1 MAVSVVDIQVNA
13 TGATQQLRAVQ
24 QGAQATSQ
32 AVDKLNAT
40 TAAAEGKFKVAAN
53 GIKYFTDATGRA
65 RAENGR
71 FLSSTE
77 RAAAGL
83 QAQGR
88 AAQQASGKFNG
99 LRNAMAS
106 LGAGLALRKS
116 FVDASELESA
126 QSRIG
131 LLVKNFGQLSGIQNI
146 AADAAKKFN
155 LNQTE
160 SLNALTDLGNRIGPT
175 GASLKDIST
184 VYDGFNTLLVLNK
197 VNSQQAASATLQLNQ
212 ALGSGR
218 LAGEE
223 FNAISEATPQLLDAV
238 AVVMGKNRSELK
250 KLAAD
255 GQISSAVLIK
265 ALKKIKDE
273 GAKDLETAFGGAFG
287 ATRKFDQ
294 AIADFSATVGTELLP
309 VLTPIINKVTEIL
322 KLFGD
327 LPGPVKTTAAV
338 IFGATAAFVA
348 LAPPITAAIKLL
360 KELKL
365 AAIGAIPS
373 IGTLSGALLALAGI
387 GIITVGVN
395 YVVTQVGD
403 IIGSST
409 AAGKSVA
416 AGSKGGLQ
424 EQLKGKS
431 AAERGKM
438 LATAQK
444 NLQNDKKLASEL
456 RLQIQRQD
464 NLASSPSEGALPSER
479 SKLTEIQAR
488 INTNQARIKAIQ
500 TLPITQAAPAKPE
513 VPIVAGGGGVTPEG
527 GGGGKGDDAAKK
539 LEAEAKKAAEEAA
552 RLKASLGV
560 LGIELSLK
568 RQIYDIENKSFMA
581 SLAND
586 KETQIRLDGEKAL
599 LRINADISKIEFEK
613 LTPQERSAKLLD
625 LAYDKTIAMR
635 DTQQQLHKLDLD
647 TAKQAEAAL
656 GALFQ
661 EGDLLQAKLQGKEEE
676 YQKQLLITQIMK
688 DNPTLIRSEV
698 EAQISKNDVLKAQIK
713 SAEELKGLY
722 SDIGMTIK
730 SGVIDAIQ
738 GAIDGTKSL
747 QQAATDVLGKLADKL
762 LDVAV
767 NMALFGTMSGTGTGG
782 GLLGGLIPK
791 AKGGSVN
798 GGTPYLVG
806 ERGPELFM
814 PGRSGGI
821 APAGS
826 FGGGTNVVVNVD
838 ATGSNVQGDDQSSK
852 QLGVMLAAAVQ
863 KELIKQK
870 RPGGILA

>member
-24 QGAQATSQ
+24 QGAVATSQ

-40 TAAAEGKFKVAAN
+40 TERSAAK
-53 GIKYFTDATGRA
+53 
-65 RAENGR
+65 
-71 FLSSTE
+71 
-77 RAAAGL
+77 L
-83 QAQGR
+83 QAQGN

-309 VLTPIINKVTEIL
+309 VLTPLINKVTEIL

-348 LAPPITAAIKLL
+348 LAPPITAAIGLL
-360 KELKL
+360 GGLKL
-365 AAIGAIPS
+365 AAIGAIGS

-387 GIITVGVN
+387 GIVTVGVN

-409 AAGKSVA
+409 AAGRSESA
-416 AGSKGGLQ
+416 ASKGGLQ
-424 EQLKGKS
+424 AQLKGKN

-438 LATAQK
+438 LRESLK
-444 NLQNDKKLASEL
+444 NLINDKKLASEL

-464 NLASSPSEGALPSER
+464 NLALSPSEGALPSEK

-500 TLPITQAAPAKPE
+500 TLPITQATPPKPQLPPPAGATP
-513 VPIVAGGGGVTPEG
+513 PPAAGSGA
-527 GGGGKGDDAAKK
+527 GKEPK
-539 LEAEAKKAAEEAA
+539 
-552 RLKASLGV
+552 
-560 LGIELSLK
+560 
-568 RQIYDIENKSFMA
+568 
-581 SLAND
+581 
-586 KETQIRLDGEKAL
+586 GEKVKAL
-599 LRINADISKIEFEK
+599 KEIVDISKEEATLQSQLILYTAQEDK
-613 LTPQERSAKLLD
+613 YAQALLTKELAIYDAKNSQLGANTKKVAMFKAEVD
-625 LAYDKTIAMR
+625 YTKTINDLEKEKTDKLKSQNELNQQKMQPLQDELEIMQAR
-635 DTQQQLHKLDLD
+635 LAGNEAEVILKQQLRNIMLGTSGLDEQEVTNTLKKID
-647 TAKQAEAAL
+647 ALKQQLTAA
-656 GALFQ
+656 Q
-661 EGDLLQAKLQGKEEE
+661 E
-676 YQKQLLITQIMK
+676 
-688 DNPTLIRSEV
+688 
-698 EAQISKNDVLKAQIK
+698 LKA
-713 SAEELKGLY
+713 LY
-722 SDIGMTIK
+722 SDIGMSIK
-730 SGVIDAIQ
+730 SSVIDGIQ
-738 GAIDGTKSL
+738 GAIDGTKRL
-747 QQAATDVLGKLADKL
+747 QDVATDLLNKIADKL
-762 LDVAV
+762 LDVAT
-767 NMALFGTMSGTGTGG
+767 NLALFGSISGTGSGG
-782 GLLGGLIPK
+782 GLLGSFFGG
-791 AKGGSVN
+791 GGSPAAAVGGSIVGGN
-798 GGTPYLVG
+798 AFSGAASSSIFSAGTGTAFGGMSIAGFAAGGTPPVGKPSLVG
-806 ERGPELFM
+806 EKGPELFV
-814 PGRSGGI
+814 PSSSGI
-821 APAGS
+821 IVPNHKL
-826 FGGGTNVVVNVD
+826 GGGGDNINVVVNVD

>member
-40 TAAAEGKFKVAAN
+40 TERSAAK
-53 GIKYFTDATGRA
+53 
-65 RAENGR
+65 
-71 FLSSTE
+71 
-77 RAAAGL
+77 L
-83 QAQGR
+83 QSQGN

-99 LRNAMAS
+99 LRNAIAS

-116 FVDASELESA
+116 FVDASGLESA

-131 LLVKNFGQLSGIQNI
+131 LLVKNFGQLSGIQNV

-309 VLTPIINKVTEIL
+309 VLTPLINKVTEIL

-348 LAPPITAAIKLL
+348 LAPPITAAIGLL
-360 KELKL
+360 GGLKL
-365 AAIGAIPS
+365 AAIGAIGS
-373 IGTLSGALLALAGI
+373 VSTLSGALLALAGI
-387 GIITVGVN
+387 GIVTVGVN
-395 YVVTQVGD
+395 YVVTQVGE
-403 IIGSST
+403 IVGSST

-416 AGSKGGLQ
+416 AASKSGLQ
-424 EQLKGKS
+424 AQLKGKS
-431 AAERGKM
+431 AVDRKKM
-438 LATAQK
+438 LAASQK
-444 NLQNDKKLASEL
+444 NLENDKKLATQL
-456 RLQIQRQD
+456 RLQIQMQD
-464 NLASSPSEGALPSER
+464 NLASSAGEGALPSER

-500 TLPITQAAPAKPE
+500 TLPITPAKPVKPE
-513 VPIVAGGGGVTPEG
+513 LPITTGGGGVTPAG
-527 GGGGKGDDAAKK
+527 GGGGGGSGDDAAKK
-539 LEAEAKKAAEEAA
+539 LEAEAKKAAETAKA
-552 RLKASLGV
+552 LKDTLGV
-560 LGIELSLK
+560 YGIELSLK
-568 RQIYDIENKSFMA
+568 RQLYDIDNKIFKA
-581 SLAND
+581 GLDKD
-586 KETQIRLDGEKAL
+586 KETQIRLNGEKEL
-599 LRINADISKIEFEK
+599 LRINSEIGKVEYENLKPKEKTAK
-613 LTPQERSAKLLD
+613 LTS
-625 LAYDKTIAMR
+625 LAYDKTIAMGN
-635 DTQQQLHKLDLD
+635 TVKELIVLD
-647 TAKQAEAAL
+647 TDMATQAEAAL
-656 GALFQ
+656 GTLFQ
-661 EGDLLQAKLQGKEEE
+661 EGDLLKAKLQGKEQE
-676 YQKQLLITQIMK
+676 YQKTLLINQILK
-688 DNPTLIRSEV
+688 ENPTLIRADV
-698 EAQISKNDVLKAQIK
+698 DAQISKNEVLTKQIQA
-713 SAEELKGLY
+713 AEELKGLY
-722 SDIGMTIK
+722 SDIGMSIK
-730 SGVIDAIQ
+730 SGVVDAIQ

-747 QQAATDVLGKLADKL
+747 QQVATDLLNKIANKL

-767 NMALFGTMSGTGTGG
+767 NMALFGSMSGTGTGG
-782 GLLGGLIPK
+782 GLLGGLFK
-791 AKGGSVN
+791 RANGGSVT
-798 GGTPYLVG
+798 GGSPYLVG

-852 QLGVMLAAAVQ
+852 QLGVLLAAAVQ

>member
-24 QGAQATSQ
+24 QGAVATSQ

-40 TAAAEGKFKVAAN
+40 TERSAAK
-53 GIKYFTDATGRA
+53 
-65 RAENGR
+65 
-71 FLSSTE
+71 
-77 RAAAGL
+77 L
-83 QAQGR
+83 QAQGN

-309 VLTPIINKVTEIL
+309 VLTPLINKVTEIL

-348 LAPPITAAIKLL
+348 LAPPITAAIGLL
-360 KELKL
+360 GGLKL
-365 AAIGAIPS
+365 AAIGAIGS

-387 GIITVGVN
+387 GIVTVGVN
-395 YVVTQVGD
+395 YVVTQVGE
-403 IIGSST
+403 ILGSSA
-409 AAGKSVA
+409 AAGKSVTA
-416 AGSKGGLQ
+416 SRKDVLQ
-424 EQLKGKS
+424 AQLKGKS
-431 AAERGKM
+431 AEDRKKM

-444 NLQNDKKLASEL
+444 NLQNDKKLASVL
-456 RLQIQRQD
+456 RLQIQAQERTMTS
-464 NLASSPSEGALPSER
+464 AGEGPLPSER

-488 INTNQARIKAIQ
+488 INMNQARIKAIQ
-500 TLPITQAAPAKPE
+500 TLPITQATPPKPQLPPPAGATP
-513 VPIVAGGGGVTPEG
+513 PPADGSGAG
-527 GGGGKGDDAAKK
+527 
-539 LEAEAKKAAEEAA
+539 
-552 RLKASLGV
+552 
-560 LGIELSLK
+560 
-568 RQIYDIENKSFMA
+568 
-581 SLAND
+581 
-586 KETQIRLDGEKAL
+586 KEPKGEKVKAL
-599 LRINADISKIEFEK
+599 KEIVDISKEEATLQSQLILYTAQEDK
-613 LTPQERSAKLLD
+613 YAQALLTKELAIYDAKNSQLGANTKKVAMFKAEVD
-625 LAYDKTIAMR
+625 YTKTINDLEKEKTDKLKSQNELNQQKMQPLQDELEIMQAR
-635 DTQQQLHKLDLD
+635 LAGNEAEVILKQQLRNIMLGTAGLDEQEVANTLKKID
-647 TAKQAEAAL
+647 ALKQQLTAA
-656 GALFQ
+656 Q
-661 EGDLLQAKLQGKEEE
+661 E
-676 YQKQLLITQIMK
+676 
-688 DNPTLIRSEV
+688 
-698 EAQISKNDVLKAQIK
+698 LKA
-713 SAEELKGLY
+713 LY
-722 SDIGMTIK
+722 SDIGMSIK
-730 SGVIDAIQ
+730 SSVIDGIQ
-738 GAIDGTKSL
+738 GAIDGTKRL
-747 QQAATDVLGKLADKL
+747 QDVATDLLKTIANKL
-762 LDVAV
+762 LDVAT
-767 NMALFGTMSGTGTGG
+767 NLALFGSISGTGTGG
-782 GLLGGLIPK
+782 GLLGSFFGGGGSPAAAVGGALPQTDMFK
-791 AKGGSVN
+791 YVDFGGMQAKGGSVS
-798 GGTPYLVG
+798 GGTSYLVG

-826 FGGGTNVVVNVD
+826 FGGGANVVVNVD

>member
-13 TGATQQLRAVQ
+13 TGATKQLRAVQ
-24 QGAQATSQ
+24 QGAVATSQ

-40 TAAAEGKFKVAAN
+40 TERSAAK
-53 GIKYFTDATGRA
+53 
-65 RAENGR
+65 
-71 FLSSTE
+71 
-77 RAAAGL
+77 L
-83 QAQGR
+83 QAQGN

-309 VLTPIINKVTEIL
+309 VLTPLINKVTEIL

-348 LAPPITAAIKLL
+348 LAPPITAAIGLL
-360 KELKL
+360 GGLKL
-365 AAIGAIPS
+365 AAIGAIGS

-431 AAERGKM
+431 AVDRKKM

-464 NLASSPSEGALPSER
+464 NLALSPSEGALPSEK

-500 TLPITQAAPAKPE
+500 TLPLTQATPPKPQLPPPAGATP
-513 VPIVAGGGGVTPEG
+513 PPAAGSGA
-527 GGGGKGDDAAKK
+527 GKEPK
-539 LEAEAKKAAEEAA
+539 EE
-552 RLKASLGV
+552 KV
-560 LGIELSLK
+560 
-568 RQIYDIENKSFMA
+568 
-581 SLAND
+581 
-586 KETQIRLDGEKAL
+586 KAL
-599 LRINADISKIEFEK
+599 KEIVDISKEEATLQSQLILYTAQEDK
-613 LTPQERSAKLLD
+613 YAQALLTKELAIYDAKNSQLGANTKKVAMFKAEVD
-625 LAYDKTIAMR
+625 YTKTINDLEKEKTDKLKSQNELNQQKMQPLQDELDIMQAR
-635 DTQQQLHKLDLD
+635 LRGNEAEVILKQQLRNTMLGTSGLDAQEITNTLKKID
-647 TAKQAEAAL
+647 ALKQQLTAA
-656 GALFQ
+656 Q
-661 EGDLLQAKLQGKEEE
+661 E
-676 YQKQLLITQIMK
+676 
-688 DNPTLIRSEV
+688 
-698 EAQISKNDVLKAQIK
+698 LKA
-713 SAEELKGLY
+713 LY

-730 SGVIDAIQ
+730 SGVVDAIQ

-747 QQAATDVLGKLADKL
+747 QDVATSLLKNIANKL

-767 NMALFGTMSGTGTGG
+767 NFALFGSMSGTGTGG
-782 GLLGGLIPK
+782 GLLGGLIPR
-791 AKGGSVN
+791 ANGGSVSS
-798 GGTPYLVG
+798 GTPYLVG

-826 FGGGTNVVVNVD
+826 FGGGSTSVVVNVD
-838 ATGSNVQGDDQSSK
+838 ATGSKVEGNDQDSK
-852 QLGVMLAAAVQ
+852 QLGTLLAAAVQ
-863 KELIKQK
+863 KELVKQK